1 MRIDWGT
8 VFTIFLAIILSSFVE
23 RKFLT
28 PATSVTQ
35 TNVEAIQ
42 KDDSIEGYI
51 NTRYPNA
58 TTV

>member
-1 MRIDWGT
+1 MKIDWGT

-28 PATSVTQ
+28 PSTTITQ
-35 TNVEAIQ
+35 TNVEATQ

-51 NTRYPNA
+51 NARYPNA